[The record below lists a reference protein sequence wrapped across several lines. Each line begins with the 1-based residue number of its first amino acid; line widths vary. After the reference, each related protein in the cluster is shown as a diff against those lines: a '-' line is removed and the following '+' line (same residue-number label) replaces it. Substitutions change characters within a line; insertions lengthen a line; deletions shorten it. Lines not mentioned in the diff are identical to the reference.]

1 MSTDLN
7 IRVISNLQ
15 STEFF
20 VLYQQ
25 DINLNSKNFKVG
37 AWEKGYIAPGAQF
50 YTVLPVL
57 IEVQG
62 RSSSGPGVY
71 ETKILDVDYN
81 KSYEL
86 FSNSQGLDI
95 RASSLTAPTDNTT
108 NIYNAT
114 DSIKEAVI
122 LKDSKP
128 LFSATIRPDNK
139 LNFSIHPS
147 LYIAIVDYELTGEFF
162 DAAAFSPLTKINYEG
177 QGYLTITL
185 SENAGT
191 GQFSVDYNFDSFN
204 LY

>member
-1 MSTDLN
+1 MATDLN

-15 STEFF
+15 NTEYF

-37 AWEKGYIAPGAQF
+37 AWEKQYIAPGAQF
-50 YTVLPVL
+50 YTVLPL
-57 IEVQG
+57 AIQAQG
-62 RSSSGPGVY
+62 RSTSGTGIY
-71 ETKILDVDYN
+71 ETKIIDVDYN
-81 KSYEL
+81 KSYEI

-95 RASSLTAPTDNTT
+95 QPSSLTAPTDNTI
-108 NIYNAT
+108 NIYNVA
-114 DSIKEAVI
+114 DSIKQNVI

-128 LFSATIRPDNK
+128 IFSATIRPDNK

-162 DAAAFSPLTKINYEG
+162 DAATFSPLTKINYEG

-191 GQFSVDYNFDSFN
+191 GQFSVNYNFDSFDIP
-204 LY
+204 